1 MSRPIGSIL
10 AITRPSSG
18 SRSTGAAH
26 SIHALH
32 AIRLEIECLV
42 QNLIAI
48 LILSWHVMKAVALVG
63 LGGLTK
69 FVGMRVGMRVALAC

>member
-1 MSRPIGSIL
+1 MSRPIRSIL
-10 AITRPSSG
+10 AISRSSSG

-69 FVGMRVGMRVALAC
+69 FVGMRVGMRVALVC